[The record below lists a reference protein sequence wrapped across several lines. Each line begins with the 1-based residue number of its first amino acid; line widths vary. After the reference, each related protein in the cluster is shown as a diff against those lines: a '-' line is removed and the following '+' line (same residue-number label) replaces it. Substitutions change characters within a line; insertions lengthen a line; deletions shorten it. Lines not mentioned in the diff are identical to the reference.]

1 MECLDVAKA
10 YPGGVRALRG
20 VSLAVEAGDFTAV
33 VGPSGLGKT
42 TLLQLMG
49 TLDRPTSGAVRVRG
63 DDVAGLSDRALSELR
78 ARSIGFVF
86 QQFHLSSLMS
96 VLDNVAE
103 GLLYAGV
110 RHRERRHRA
119 GEVLER
125 LGLGHRLDH
134 RPHMLSGG
142 ERQRVAIARAVV
154 GEPAVVLA
162 DEPTGNLDTA
172 NGATV
177 IEILRGLA
185 AGGTAV
191 VVITHDHDVAAS
203 MDRRHVLRDGLLEG

>member
-1 MECLDVAKA
+1 M
-10 YPGGVRALRG
+10 
-20 VSLAVEAGDFTAV
+20 SLAVEAGDFTAV